1 MKDDTLSD
9 FSRRI
14 SMQKADIALLHETKP
29 AAAAEERLRPAW
41 IFKLISLSR
50 SDYHWY
56 FILVKIE
63 TTLFEKRSSVVLSV
77 GFGWFS

>member
-29 AAAAEERLRPAW
+29 AAAAEERLRPA
-41 IFKLISLSR
+41 
-50 SDYHWY
+50 
-56 FILVKIE
+56 
-63 TTLFEKRSSVVLSV
+63 
-77 GFGWFS
+77 